1 MEIITNVSEAYAW
14 MAVLSSLTIADLLW
28 HQAIEADPDPRA
40 SPAPPG
46 ALHEPGTSALEADSE
61 RFGVS

>member
-1 MEIITNVSEAYAW
+1 M
-14 MAVLSSLTIADLLW
+14 LGLRSSAAAHADPLTIADLLW